1 MAEYLYC
8 RVSTDG
14 QSTDPQTQA
23 LIKKYPTAFIT
34 KETASGAKA
43 RPELKNLIEKLS
55 EGDTLIVAAF
65 DRLGRNVLDLL
76 TMIQTLEAKKVTIVF
91 DREGFVVDGNDDGN
105 GFNKIIKRM
114 LMQMLASLAE
124 MERAIISERTKAGIE
139 AARAKGKQIGRPR
152 EIDEATIRRGV
163 ELVQKHGFSIR
174 KAAETVRISV
184 PYLSMAL
191 RHINSYNRL

>member
-14 QSTDPQTQA
+14 QSTDAQTQA
-23 LIKKYPTAFIT
+23 LMKKYPVAIVV

-43 RPELKNLIEKLS
+43 RPELKALIERLQH
-55 EGDTLIVAAF
+55 GDTMIVAAF

-76 TMIQTLEAKKVTIVF
+76 TMIQTLEAKRVSLVF
-91 DREGFVVDGNDDGN
+91 DREGFVVNADDDVT

-152 EIDEATIRRGV
+152 EIDDKTIQRGI
-163 ELVQKHGFSIR
+163 ELVQKHGFTLTM
-174 KAAETVRISV
+174 AAQTVRVSV

-191 RHINSYNRL
+191 RSHRNLHGS